1 MRMQLEDLSNK
12 ARDIQTLR
20 ITQEIQDVCMDL
32 ICSLSFKV
40 TLLEIIFIHLVSFT
54 WQVYDWQSK
63 LVKIEKDD
71 LTDLR

>member
-1 MRMQLEDLSNK
+1 MVECKDFRKGIIQQEWDHWRMRMQLEDLGNK

-54 WQVYDWQSK
+54 
-63 LVKIEKDD
+63 
-71 LTDLR
+71 